1 MQAAVY
7 AVVMLAGLVP
17 AKGWFAP
24 DQPIAVNVKADE
36 GQMLLLTDYNGR
48 ALESKAPTEVSGEKT
63 VDLKELYVQVAS
75 PGTYVLYLTKK
86 DGTAADFV
94 GTPLVI
100 SVREDRRRGAP
111 TGPSAVR
118 VEPLRYA
125 VMQTAHGPVTIAFYY
140 DVAPNTVATFQ
151 SLAENGF
158 YDGLTFH
165 RVLPGFVIQGG
176 DPRGDGNGSPGFM
189 IDAEFSTRP
198 HEAGVLSMAR
208 NTDPGEGPGV
218 QPRPEFANS
227 AGSQF
232 FICLGSEKT
241 RQLDGKYTVFGKVVG
256 GMDAVNKIAAAP
268 PADERSE
275 RPKEPQVIRKIEIR
289 PVTPG
294 ENPYAQI
301 LRARDVTADI
311 TAAARPGSPAGA
323 APAQPGALK

>member
-7 AVVMLAGLVP
+7 AVLMVASMVP

-24 DQPIAVNVKADE
+24 DQPVTVHVNAQQ
-36 GQMLLLTDYNGR
+36 GQMLLLSDYNGR
-48 ALESKAPTEVSGEKT
+48 ALESKGPTDVAGEKD
-63 VDLKELYVQVAS
+63 VNLNDLFVQLAT

-86 DGTAADFV
+86 DGTAADFT

-111 TGPSAVR
+111 TGPVAIR

-125 VMQTAHGPVTIAFYY
+125 VMRTDYGPVTVAFYY

-165 RVLPGFVIQGG
+165 RVLPGFIVQGG

-189 IDAEFSTRP
+189 IDAEFSGRP
-198 HEAGVLSMAR
+198 HEGGVLSMAR

-218 QPRPEFANS
+218 MPRPEFANS

-232 FICLGSEKT
+232 FICLGGDKT
-241 RQLDGKYTVFGKVVG
+241 RQLDGKYTVFAKVVA
-256 GMDAVNKIAAAP
+256 GMDAVNRIAAAP
-268 PADERSE
+268 HADERSE
-275 RPKEPQVIRKIEIR
+275 RPKEPQVIRKIEVK
-289 PVTPG
+289 PVVPG
-294 ENPYAQI
+294 ENPYTQI
-301 LRARDVTADI
+301 LRARDVTADVVVPARQ
-311 TAAARPGSPAGA
+311 AAAKPEA
-323 APAQPGALK
+323 AR